1 MNKVVKEIIGIIRN
15 EKEHNAIVFKFT
27 FLNIK
32 NKNSIIPKGINSY
45 LKQILKPYKKKD
57 KYKNNLLS
65 SFIKYKRQIN
75 DQIKEFKA

>member
-1 MNKVVKEIIGIIRN
+1 MNKVIKEIIGVRRN

-32 NKNSIIPKGINSY
+32 NKNSTIPKGINSY
-45 LKQILKPYKKKD
+45 LKQILIPQKKKD

-65 SFIKYKRQIN
+65 FFIKYKRQIN